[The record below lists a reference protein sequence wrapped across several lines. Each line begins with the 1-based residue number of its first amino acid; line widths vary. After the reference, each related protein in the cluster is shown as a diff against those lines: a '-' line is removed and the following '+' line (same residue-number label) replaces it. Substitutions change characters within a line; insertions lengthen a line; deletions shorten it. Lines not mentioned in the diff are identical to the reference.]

1 MKNPIGNV
9 GLFATPENMAALEN
23 WLGKHTGPEAA
34 HVWTG
39 AMMAW
44 NLAGK
49 YVDKAIAKDLAAKK
63 ALEANTPAAYRAYM
77 NGGEA

>member
-9 GLFATPENMAALEN
+9 GMFHTPEDMRALEG
-23 WLGKHTGPEAA
+23 WITAHGGPEGI
-34 HVWTG
+34 HVLTG

-49 YVDKAIAKDLAAKK
+49 YVDNTIARDRAAKK
-63 ALEANTPAAYRAYM
+63 ELEYHGARAYRDRRNA
-77 NGGEA
+77 A